1 MLGINFA
8 CLYCCKMKTTQWTEG
23 LNALDMKKR
32 GVKKFLFLLLLFHFP
47 LLVSLPCAA
56 SDPFPTFPCLESNVR
71 FWVDAYTRYTTT
83 DGIIH
88 DATDLSIVYSVIDLL
103 PPDKPGA
110 RRTNQARIRAAKEQ
124 YSKILKD
131 LIKNGAPEDP
141 EKRHIADLFGPEA
154 SADTLRKA
162 SRNIRCQV
170 GQKDRFEEG
179 LIRSGAY
186 LPRMKDIFR
195 SHGLP
200 EDLCYLPHVE
210 SSFDLSAFSK
220 AGAAGIWQF
229 TRATGKKFLTV
240 NKLVDE
246 RRDPIRATEA
256 AAKLLKANYDLLGNW
271 PMAVTAYNHG
281 IAGMLRAKKRM
292 GTYEEAFEA
301 YNGRRFRFASRNFY
315 PEFLAARHVAKNYTH
330 YFSDIQLSQSLDVF
344 EVVTKR
350 QISVEHISRHYD
362 VDLETLRDLNPAL
375 GKRAFKGQRQVP
387 KGYVLR
393 LPADSATDFIL
404 SSAELR
410 QVYPDLRD

>member
-1 MLGINFA
+1 
-8 CLYCCKMKTTQWTEG
+8 
-23 LNALDMKKR
+23 LNMKKR
-32 GVKKFLFLLLLFHFP
+32 SVPRLLFCFLIFHLS
-47 LLVSLPCAA
+47 LLVSWNCAA
-56 SDPFPTFPCLESNVR
+56 SDPFPTLPCLEPNVS
-71 FWVDAYTRYTTT
+71 FWIDAYSKYPTTK
-83 DGIIH
+83 GIIH
-88 DATDLSIVYSVIDLL
+88 DATDLSLVYGVIDLL
-103 PPDKPGA
+103 PPDRPGA
-110 RRTNQARIRAAKEQ
+110 RHTNQARIRAAKEK

-131 LIKNGAPEDP
+131 LAKNGDPGDP
-141 EKRHIADLFGPEA
+141 EKRRIADLFGPEA
-154 SADTLRKA
+154 SPGAFREAAK
-162 SRNIRCQV
+162 SIRCQI

-186 LPRMKDIFR
+186 LPSMKDIFR

-240 NKLVDE
+240 NKAVDE

-256 AAKLLKANYDLLGNW
+256 AAKLLKANYERLGNW

-292 GTYEEAFEA
+292 GTYEVAFET

-315 PEFLAARHVAKNYTH
+315 SEFLAARHVAKNYIL
-330 YFSDIQLSQSLDVF
+330 YFSDIQLSQSLDAC

-350 QISVEHISRHYD
+350 QTSVADLSRHYD
-362 VDLETLRDLNPAL
+362 VDLETLRALNPAL
-375 GKRAFKGQRQVP
+375 AKRVLKGQRQVP

-393 LPADSATDFIL
+393 LPADSADGLMFT
-404 SSAELR
+404 SAELR
-410 QVYPDLRD
+410 QVHPDLGQQWD